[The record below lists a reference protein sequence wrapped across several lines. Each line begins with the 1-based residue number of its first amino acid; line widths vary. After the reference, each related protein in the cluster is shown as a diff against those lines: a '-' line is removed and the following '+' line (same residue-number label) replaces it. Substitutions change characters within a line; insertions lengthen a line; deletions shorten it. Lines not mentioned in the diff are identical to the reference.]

1 MTADA
6 LIEAGDFGVRL
17 ARHSSILASGCAAH
31 GVYPRLRPEVGP
43 VGAGVLST
51 MNDVSTLAQ
60 PRRPL
65 AAIVIAALA
74 HLLVGFSWMVTTAAA
89 MGLLDVG
96 RRALMN
102 SQWSWVP
109 PRLVPPAW
117 VIVPGLVAIVL
128 SHLLFRWSMRG
139 AHGGEALYGPSVV
152 ALMGALLGVL
162 WGAYAF
168 TPPVT
173 VGVQVGPAH
182 GQVTRWGLPAW
193 VAYYARLWLP
203 ALMALLTAALVLVG
217 RNSPWVA
224 LLHALRRRRG
234 RKLRA
239 QDAVALEAARAQSA
253 A

>member
-1 MTADA
+1 
-6 LIEAGDFGVRL
+6 
-17 ARHSSILASGCAAH
+17 
-31 GVYPRLRPEVGP
+31 
-43 VGAGVLST
+43 

-65 AAIVIAALA
+65 VAIIIAALA
-74 HLLVGFSWMVTTAAA
+74 HVLVGLSWMVTTAAA
-89 MGLLDVG
+89 LGLLDVG
-96 RRALMN
+96 RRVLMN

-109 PRLVPPAW
+109 PRLLPAAW
-117 VIVPGLVAIVL
+117 VIAPGLVAIVV
-128 SHLLFRWSMRG
+128 SHLLFRWSMRR
-139 AHGGEALYGPSVV
+139 AHDGEALYGPSVV
-152 ALMGALLGVL
+152 ALMGALLGVV

-182 GQVTRWGLPAW
+182 GQATRWGLPAW
-193 VAYYARLWLP
+193 TAYYARLWLP
-203 ALMALLTAALVLVG
+203 ALMTVLTAAFVLVG

-239 QDAVALEAARAQSA
+239 QHAAEQHAAEQDAAALGASRAE
-253 A
+253 